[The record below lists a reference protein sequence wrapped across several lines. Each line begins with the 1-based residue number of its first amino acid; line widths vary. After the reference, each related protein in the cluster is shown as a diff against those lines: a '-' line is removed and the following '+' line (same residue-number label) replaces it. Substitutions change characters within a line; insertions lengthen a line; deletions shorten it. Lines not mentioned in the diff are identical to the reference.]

1 MKLKKIYMKKKL
13 LFLFVLLNMVCSV
26 HVYALFTYNGVHYEA
41 LSDTTAMVTFR
52 LGYPHNS
59 GDPNTYY
66 SGNMVIPKI
75 VYDGAKPYAV
85 VGIGDNA
92 FAYTSSLTSVVLP
105 ETIQFIEMFAFR
117 SSNLSSIN
125 IPSAVKTFG
134 NSAFQQCVNV
144 TLLSL
149 PETLK
154 SIGSSCFFGCTN
166 LKLFDIALPAALTEL
181 GDQAFLNCKALEDVI
196 IPAGITAI
204 KDYTFNGCSNL
215 KTAILPGTLTSIGE
229 GAFYGCALTDI
240 SIPRSV
246 SSIGPSAF
254 SSCKFPSVEI
264 PEGITTIKNNT
275 FNGCTNLSFVVL
287 PSTLKF
293 IEQDAFRGTS
303 ALKSITIP
311 YGVQS
316 IGLMAFAYSG
326 LTSVRLPA
334 TTNVIEA
341 QAFIACASLVSVD
354 ILAPIVTVGN
364 SAFQMCPALREVS
377 LEASNPANL
386 TFTGSGLVFVYGNP
400 ETPIDICTLYVPC
413 LTSNLYKT
421 TPPAPIELPFFGTIL
436 DKPNCAIVTTLSAHS
451 ITQTSAVLQGNIVPG
466 SETILSGGF
475 EYKKVSDPT
484 WTSVSAAGNN
494 ITATLNNILTPFTLY
509 EYRAFAVTGKGT
521 IYGDKQF
528 FRTLAVP
535 PVVVFNSVTSIT
547 QTGASLSGS
556 VTQGSEVIT
565 DKGFE
570 YKEVSESNWKIV
582 YASGASLAAALTGLT
597 PCATYKCRAFVITL
611 GGKFYSNEA
620 EFSTLSIPPIV
631 TTGAAASITA
641 TSAVVS
647 GTVTGCTKSVSSQ
660 GFEYKKTS
668 EPVIWDAVTVSG
680 PLTTTLS
687 GLSQG
692 TSYQCR
698 AFAITAESGKVYGN
712 VVTFTTLTG
721 PVITTAALSSGIIN
735 TAYNQSFTTTGTT
748 PITWNIAS
756 GSLPNGL
763 SLATNGTIS
772 GTPTKIGTFTF
783 TVKATN
789 VAGTYTKTFS
799 ITITKALSCECR

>member
-1 MKLKKIYMKKKL
+1 MLKKNNMKKKL
-13 LFLFVLLNMVCSV
+13 LLLFVLLNIVCSI
-26 HVYALFTYNGVHYEA
+26 HVYALFTYNGVHYET
-41 LSDTTAMVTFR
+41 LSDTTVLVTFR
-52 LGYPHNS
+52 MGFPHHS
-59 GDPNTYY
+59 GDQNMYY
-66 SGNMVIPKI
+66 SGDMVIPKI
-75 VYDGAKPYAV
+75 VYDGAKPYTV
-85 VGIGDNA
+85 IGIGDNA
-92 FAYTSSLTSVVLP
+92 FAYTTSLISVVLP

-117 SSNLSSIN
+117 SSNLSSVN
-125 IPSAVKTFG
+125 IPSSVKTLG
-134 NSAFQQCVNV
+134 NSAFQQCVNL

-149 PETLK
+149 PEALK

-166 LKLFDIALPAALTEL
+166 LKLSDIALPSTLTEL
-181 GDQAFLNCKALEDVI
+181 GDQAFLNCKALEEII

-215 KTAILPGTLTSIGE
+215 KLATLPGTLTSIGE
-229 GAFYGCALTDI
+229 GAFYGCALTDL
-240 SIPRSV
+240 SIPMNV
-246 SSIGPSAF
+246 SSIGPAAF

-275 FNGCTNLSFVVL
+275 FNGCTNLSSVVL

-326 LTSVRLPA
+326 LTSVRLPV
-334 TTNVIEA
+334 TTNLIEA

-354 ILAPIVTVGN
+354 ILAPIVSVGN
-364 SAFQMCPALREVS
+364 SAFQMCPALKEVS
-377 LEASNPANL
+377 LEAPNPANI
-386 TFTGSGLVFVYGNP
+386 TFTGSGIVFLYGTP
-400 ETPIDICTLYVPC
+400 ETPIQNCTLYVPC

-451 ITQTSAVLQGNIVPG
+451 ITQTSAVLQGNIAPG

-475 EYKKVSDPT
+475 EYKKVSDLS

-494 ITATLNNILTPFTLY
+494 ITATLNNILTPLTLY

-547 QTGASLSGS
+547 QTGANLSGS
-556 VTQGSEVIT
+556 VTQGSEAIT

-570 YKEVSESNWKIV
+570 YKEVSESNRKIV
-582 YASGASLAAALTGLT
+582 YVSGAPLSATLAGLT

-620 EFSTLSIPPIV
+620 EFATLNIPPIV
-631 TTGAAASITA
+631 TTGAPASITV

-647 GTVTGCTKSVSSQ
+647 GAVTGCTRSVSAQ

-668 EPVIWDAVTVSG
+668 EPVIWDEVSVSG
-680 PLTTTLS
+680 VLTTTLS
-687 GLSQG
+687 GLARE

-698 AFAITAESGKVYGN
+698 TFAITAESGKVYGN
-712 VVTFTTLTG
+712 VATFTTLAE
-721 PVITTAALSSGIIN
+721 PVITTNALPNGILN
-735 TAYNQSFTTTGTT
+735 TAYNHSLTATGTT
-748 PITWNIAS
+748 PITWSITS

-763 SLATNGTIS
+763 SLAANGTIS
-772 GTPTKIGTFTF
+772 GTPKKIGTFTI

-789 VAGTYTKTFS
+789 VAGTFTKAFS